1 MVHLITGGAGCGKSE
16 YAEQQILSLGEDRN
30 RIYIATMIP
39 GGDPENLERIRRH
52 RERRSSMGFQTI
64 ECPKDLGQVE
74 LPENSAVLLEDIPNL
89 LANALFMPNG
99 SGIHA
104 GSMILSGFRRL
115 VSEAR
120 DVIAVTDDVFCDG
133 CEYQDSTK
141 LYMRLLGLISQDI
154 VCEADHVTEVVYGI
168 PVVLK

>member
-1 MVHLITGGAGCGKSE
+1 MCTEHGSSDHRRCRLRQIRICRTADPLPRRGQEQNLYSNDDTGRGSGKS
-16 YAEQQILSLGEDRN
+16 GEN
-30 RIYIATMIP
+30 P
-39 GGDPENLERIRRH
+39 
-52 RERRSSMGFQTI
+52 
-64 ECPKDLGQVE
+64 PKDLGQVE

-141 LYMRLLGLISQDI
+141 LYMQLLGLISQDI